1 MKLTGKKKSAFLKRM
16 ALGRKKAQSKRIS
29 KRKALSSKRKTT
41 KTRRKTTKI
50 NTTKKTVSMA
60 RRKSYGRK
68 VYRKSK
74 SSFGSFLKGGLIGK
88 AVAGIGAA
96 TLAGLVIGQ
105 VAPQYAGIAK
115 PIAAFAAGGP
125 AGAITSVVLDG
136 GLSSFGSLFGGSV
149 TAPEVGV

>member
-1 MKLTGKKKSAFLKRM
+1 MVKLTGAKKAAFLKRM
-16 ALGRKKAQSKRIS
+16 EAGRKKALHRRAVRRSTILRNS
-29 KRKALSSKRKTT
+29 PRK
-41 KTRRKTTKI
+41 RRKTTKI
-50 NTTKKTVSMA
+50 NTTTKRKSMA

-149 TAPEVGV
+149 AAPEVGV